1 MSTFSPHDLTD
12 FLPDNLLI
20 KAKQEFPWADLF
32 WSVWRIFTGG
42 RGGIIRVANSL
53 TLVGDQPL
61 AQLDFGPG
69 CAPNISL
76 LDAIFLN
83 SSKNSGITK
92 SSHQACLRWRD
103 DTVLQMDS

>member
-1 MSTFSPHDLTD
+1 M
-12 FLPDNLLI
+12 
-20 KAKQEFPWADLF
+20 
-32 WSVWRIFTGG
+32 
-42 RGGIIRVANSL
+42 ANSL
-53 TLVGDQPL
+53 TLVRDQPL
-61 AQLDFGPG
+61 AQFDFGPG

-92 SSHQACLRWRD
+92 SGHQARPRWRD